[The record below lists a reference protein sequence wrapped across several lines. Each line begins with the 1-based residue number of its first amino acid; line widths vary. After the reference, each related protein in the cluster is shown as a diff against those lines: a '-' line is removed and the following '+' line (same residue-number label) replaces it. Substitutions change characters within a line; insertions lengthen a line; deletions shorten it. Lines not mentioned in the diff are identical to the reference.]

1 MSEQRTSEHF
11 DLARFV
17 LGYLEHEGSVAAA
30 PAFGVHEVLLPDELA
45 AALRVESYLKLT
57 FDAGAD
63 AEAQRISVNHPLV
76 EAIADR
82 LTHEVGYAQV
92 AINHVRLEKRGLF
105 DVAVKS
111 WSFPNA
117 RLAAL
122 RDAVE
127 QPALH
132 HYLRFNFKVTFLSDE
147 KQEQIISV
155 VLDVQGGYA
164 VHDAELLD
172 RLVSFEAE
180 TTFSHM
186 TVAPPRWQGAG
197 DVLAPAT
204 LHALLSRA
212 VAAAEGLLTDRLA
225 ALHTRTQRFLELDRA
240 RLEDYYD
247 SLEHDLKQRLA
258 RTETTEVERRRNAE
272 SKLEA
277 LAAERSA
284 KLADSLARHQ
294 IRVELDLINV
304 LLTIQ
309 PKITLPIAIA
319 NRRVT
324 VTRYAIWNPLI
335 HRLEPLVCDVCG
347 QPGEDLHLC
356 TGGHLAHRRCLAPQC
371 TECNRTYC
379 QLCADQMR
387 VCVVCEQPVCRASL
401 HVCPEC
407 GRGTCAEH
415 QTLCH
420 GAAGQ
425 PLTLKKPAPAATP
438 RPQAPPPPAP
448 APKPQ
453 TKPPARSPAPRAR
466 PAPNKPTP
474 PPVPAAPTLKA
485 VKLHVEIYE
494 DDPHIVAFVMRSTS
508 RVLATRAIDLTPD
521 GIRIACNCEKSP
533 CPANG
538 WIYRPAAAAA
548 IQEQVEEFLVALRQE
563 YFLPPKRVDY
573 LYVGNDQRMIERPI
587 FSLPSCWRR
596 EVMLAAA
603 RQEFD
608 RRRSQR

>member
-1 MSEQRTSEHF
+1 MSEQSTTEHF

-17 LGYLEHEGSVAAA
+17 VGYLEHEGSVAAA

-45 AALRVESYLKLT
+45 AALHVESYLKLT
-57 FDAGAD
+57 FDAGV
-63 AEAQRISVNHPLV
+63 EAAALRISVNHPLV
-76 EAIADR
+76 EAVADR
-82 LTHEVGYAQV
+82 LAHEVGYAQV

-105 DVAVKS
+105 DVATKS

-117 RLAAL
+117 RVAAL

-164 VHDAELLD
+164 VRDAELLD
-172 RLVSFEAE
+172 RLVSFETE
-180 TTFSHM
+180 TAFSHM
-186 TVAPPRWQGAG
+186 AVAPPRWQGAG

-204 LHALLSRA
+204 LQALLSRA

-225 ALHTRTQRFLELDRA
+225 ALHTRTQRFLVLDRA

-258 RTETTEVERRRNAE
+258 RIETTEVERRRNAE

-294 IRVELDLINV
+294 IRVELELFNA

-309 PKITLPIAIA
+309 PKIMLPIAIA

-324 VTRYAIWNPLI
+324 VTRFAIWNPLI
-335 HRLEPLVCDVCG
+335 HRLQPLVCDVCE

-356 TGGHLAHRRCLAPQC
+356 TGGHLAHHRCLAPQC
-371 TECNRTYC
+371 IECNRTYG
-379 QLCADQMR
+379 QLCADQML

-401 HVCPEC
+401 RVCPVC

-425 PLTLKKPAPAATP
+425 PLTLKPAPAATASASGAAASRTRAETP
-438 RPQAPPPPAP
+438 NQAPGAQPGPAC
-448 APKPQ
+448 
-453 TKPPARSPAPRAR
+453 APRAQQGH
-466 PAPNKPTP
+466 T
-474 PPVPAAPTLKA
+474 
-485 VKLHVEIYE
+485 
-494 DDPHIVAFVMRSTS
+494 TS
-508 RVLATRAIDLTPD
+508 SRCGAYAESGEASRGGL
-521 GIRIACNCEKSP
+521 
-533 CPANG
+533 
-538 WIYRPAAAAA
+538 
-548 IQEQVEEFLVALRQE
+548 
-563 YFLPPKRVDY
+563 
-573 LYVGNDQRMIERPI
+573 
-587 FSLPSCWRR
+587 
-596 EVMLAAA
+596 
-603 RQEFD
+603 
-608 RRRSQR
+608 